1 MTPEAAL
8 ASLADLVAPPEQPTR
23 PAEIDW
29 ADFARRNGFE
39 APKDYRLL
47 MDRYGVGGFGT
58 GALPGGWL
66 YTLDP
71 FDADTSLVNFSDWDR
86 RNSRGFQRH
95 FPEQYP
101 GWPIW
106 PEEDGLLPWANS
118 ADGDLIGWWTTG
130 NPDSWGTRFFG
141 RDTDYEGFSFG
152 VVEFILRLLTGELGA
167 RSLDE
172 RFSPLEP
179 GETLQ
184 FFPRGAVAYR
194 DRYWSSE
201 SVTVSFA
208 GITSVVDQATISSAA
223 EIFREQDPER
233 MRLAHEKYAQRF
245 KEVMRPADE
254 IIQSWRTKAANFG
267 LRVGG
272 VGTHRESYGHP
283 YYHQLSCSFDPAIE
297 PVAKRLIVD
306 LSRQLGV
313 AITEV
318 RNLEYER
325 IWEDISIPS

>member
-29 ADFARRNGFE
+29 SDFAHRNGFE
-39 APKDYRLL
+39 APADYRLL

-58 GALPGGWL
+58 GALTGGWL

-71 FDADTSLVNFSDWDR
+71 FSDEASLVDLSDWDR

-95 FPEQYP
+95 FPDQFP
-101 GWPIW
+101 GWPMW
-106 PEEDGLLPWANS
+106 PEQGGLLPWANS

-130 NPDSWGTRFFG
+130 EPDAWGTRFFG
-141 RDTDYEGFSFG
+141 RDTDYESFTFG
-152 VVEFILRLLTGELGA
+152 AVEFILRLLTGALGA
-167 RSLDE
+167 PGLDG
-172 RFSPLEP
+172 RFAPLEP

-184 FFPRGAVAYR
+184 FFPHVGDAGR
-194 DRYWSSE
+194 DRGRSVE
-201 SVTVSFA
+201 NVTVSFA
-208 GITSVVDQATISSAA
+208 GLATVIDLATMPSPA
-223 EIFREQDPER
+223 EIFLDHDPER
-233 MRLAHEKYAQRF
+233 MRLAHEAYAKRF
-245 KEVMRPADE
+245 EEVMRPADE
-254 IIQSWRTKAANFG
+254 IIQSWRTKAANLG
-267 LRVGG
+267 LKVGG
-272 VGTHRESYGHP
+272 VGTHREAYGHP
-283 YYHQLSCSFDPAIE
+283 YYHQLSCSFDPSIE

-306 LSRQLGV
+306 LSMQLGV

-325 IWEDISIPS
+325 IWEDISMPR